1 MASQLMIA
9 NFLLRGRSLGMQHQT
24 ATKEQKA
31 AYFFSKD
38 HVTFTTCQFGRKTG
52 TNRRHIKSQFKLKES
67 KLVVCFSELVIVLF
81 G

>member
-1 MASQLMIA
+1 MIA
-9 NFLLRGRSLGMQHQT
+9 NFLLRGRSLGHV
-24 ATKEQKA
+24 APKCYKEAKGCI
-31 AYFFSKD
+31 FFSKD
-38 HVTFTTCQFGRKTG
+38 HVTFTTCQFGRKKTG